1 MNVTDIILHQWLSIP
16 EYLHKMSK
24 TYAYKSHSYR
34 NNFLLRFRTENRI
47 VKDSFSVIMCCYA
60 GYLLKICSERRNKIL
75 NICTCNISAMCTEMM
90 NIYNDMIGL

>member
-24 TYAYKSHSYR
+24 SMHKKSHSYR

-60 GYLLKICSERRNKIL
+60 RYLLKICSER
-75 NICTCNISAMCTEMM
+75 
-90 NIYNDMIGL
+90 